1 MSGRD
6 LAASAWSGCAQVR
19 EPPEATQ
26 VRPQTLTSSRVRVP
40 AVRDGVIPC
49 VPTGVAFQ
57 ISRLQLAR
65 GGGQSAA
72 RLLAGRMRRMRGRR
86 HRRAFAYSDSFGCLM
101 VERRP
106 RSCVGQLLQEVQFQK
121 TAVAAA
127 CSVQRARGGEG
138 RVRCWDRIEVTVRSC
153 INGSEIAVNAAD
165 AGCARG
171 EGAGPNGPEGA
182 GWRAG
187 CRVVV

>member
-1 MSGRD
+1 MCTKDHGQRVSGRD

-65 GGGQSAA
+65 GGGQERSTASCREDAEDARLEAPACICLLGQLWVFDGGAAPAFLRGPTVARDPISKNGCRCSLQCAA
-72 RLLAGRMRRMRGRR
+72 RTRR
-86 HRRAFAYSDSFGCLM
+86 
-101 VERRP
+101 
-106 RSCVGQLLQEVQFQK
+106 
-121 TAVAAA
+121 
-127 CSVQRARGGEG
+127 
-138 RVRCWDRIEVTVRSC
+138 
-153 INGSEIAVNAAD
+153 
-165 AGCARG
+165 
-171 EGAGPNGPEGA
+171 
-182 GWRAG
+182 
-187 CRVVV
+187 